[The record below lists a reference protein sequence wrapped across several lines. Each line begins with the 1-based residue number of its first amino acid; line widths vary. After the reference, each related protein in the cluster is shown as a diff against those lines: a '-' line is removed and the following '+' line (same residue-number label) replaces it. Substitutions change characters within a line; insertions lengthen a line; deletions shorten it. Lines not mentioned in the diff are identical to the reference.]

1 MLWAALGDPR
11 TWSCVLG
18 HVAVCPSPGHLDL
31 PLSYPERVGW
41 PELCLSADAGPD
53 QPVSADWAPLRAT
66 SSWASPWPV
75 SVLGRPGWRDVRSS
89 RALGAPRTVPTAALL
104 APTASPPGAERAEPP
119 SADTPF
125 RPYVPVSSVSDSNT
139 SLREVA
145 GSAPRRTPGGPGTRL
160 TRRLLWDP
168 VPCAPASRQL
178 HEVGACGSSDDTRNV
193 TTQTPAPGAH
203 GPARTRHQ
211 GSKEGR
217 LQPGLRRPRK
227 WKRTESSWDGGGGLL
242 QANGGGG
249 LPPGARGSAAR
260 CRRLCCV
267 ALATVLRDMGL
278 LWPHPRVMCPVFTP
292 RLEEP
297 LGDSSSTPRKSAVS
311 THSSL

>member
-1 MLWAALGDPR
+1 MARVSAGPSWLAGRALFPGPR
-11 TWSCVLG
+11 SSEDGPHRC
-18 HVAVCPSPGHLDL
+18 SPGPDGL
-31 PLSYPERVGW
+31 PAR
-41 PELCLSADAGPD
+41 CRAGFGCPN
-53 QPVSADWAPLRAT
+53 
-66 SSWASPWPV
+66 
-75 SVLGRPGWRDVRSS
+75 
-89 RALGAPRTVPTAALL
+89 
-104 APTASPPGAERAEPP
+104 RAEPP

-145 GSAPRRTPGGPGTRL
+145 GSAPRRMPGGPGTRL

-193 TTQTPAPGAH
+193 TAQTPAPGAH

-211 GSKEGR
+211 GSEEGR
-217 LQPGLRRPRK
+217 LQPGPRRPRK

-297 LGDSSSTPRKSAVS
+297 LGDSSSTPRKPAAHSAVDKGS
-311 THSSL
+311 ASAS